1 VGTYC
6 GLTPGRYL
14 NECDSAS
21 GDMNCGSCMSSTAHC
36 GAHELPGIVSSAN
49 NASARLAQCG
59 DDAGQNKKPVQEAD
73 SDPSL
78 PDKSGDGSLFSRP

>member
-1 VGTYC
+1 MGTYC

-14 NECDSAS
+14 NERDSAS
-21 GDMNCGSCMSSTAHC
+21 GDVNSGACMSSTANR

-59 DDAGQNKKPVQEAD
+59 DDTGQNKKPAQDAD

-78 PDKSGDGSLFSRP
+78 PDKSGDGCLFSRP